1 MVGWLCCCLATL
13 IVVAHGK
20 LSFFV
25 FLCLSFCL
33 SLSTTGLKKGG
44 RVAVIIGLGTD
55 MELYRHRAR
64 VTMRE
69 RFDASVSAKSQTD
82 TMNYVNRVGTSTSYV
97 SYIGNLVATRI
108 SSLWGFTGPAFTI
121 TEGGNSVYRCLD
133 VARDMLL
140 KGDIDAAVI
149 GGVDLCGS
157 AESLYLKTRRSKMST
172 NQEPTISFD
181 QSNDGF
187 FVGEGCGALVL
198 RRLEECDPNSSPQI
212 YCTIDGVGCS
222 TSVATAANTA
232 VQQAHIT
239 TNEIDYVE
247 ISADGED
254 QLDTAEL
261 IGLSTSMSNNNA
273 SVKSIAV
280 GCAKATVGHTG
291 YASGA
296 ASLIKTALC
305 LHNRF
310 LPELPSWSG
319 PKQKHART
327 WNNSNFYI
335 CPDSRAWVKNDAEHR
350 HASVSGVAQDGQ
362 SCYNVVMSDV
372 QGTHED
378 QNKMSLDDKVSKL
391 IIIRGNTIEQ
401 LKQRVVQLRADCS
414 AENNDVKGECPLT
427 YHQLIKATVELEQTS
442 SSTNNALTLCVVTTA
457 MKLQRELK
465 SAERGLEKCQNSNN
479 NKTEWTS
486 PSGSYFTTEPIRSDR
501 IAFVYGDGASPYYGL
516 GRDLNRLVPSL
527 HEIVNEKTTEMWS
540 VGDEAW
546 NTRQV
551 DKSKMEQYAN
561 DFSSQTVDLFR
572 SGVYHSVCHTSIAR
586 DILGIAPKCAF
597 GLSMGEV
604 AMLFAFSN
612 ANSKQSDE
620 MTRRLN
626 SSKVWTQELAVEFN
640 ALRREWNVDAK
651 ADVSEFWQGYVVHAS
666 RTQVEQCVRQL
677 RVQHVRLVIVN
688 DDKTCIIAGF
698 PQECEQL
705 ISTLNIKAGKIDQ
718 SMVGHYPE
726 VVGPL
731 KKDVAQIHNMLSMPS
746 GPLVQGV
753 ELLTCVGNV
762 PYTNM
767 KHRTIH
773 ENIGA
778 LYSEIADFQQITE
791 TAYSK
796 GYDVFI
802 ELGAGDLRSAAI
814 GSILKGRKHLAVSID
829 RKNIDPWSQMMRML
843 AKLISH
849 GVQANVSKLYHKD
862 MLQTPK
868 KKSRLRRD
876 IELNAHYVS
885 VGKVKKDASSGA
897 STSTSVNSSSSNGLK
912 LVPGA
917 PRHQI
922 IETLMDANGT
932 ITAPKA
938 VVYDEPEYE
947 WNPDLRDSE
956 GNQLYTIENDIAYQ
970 YKRQK
975 EYKGPIIWNYDDLLQ
990 YAEGDIEPVFG
1001 PDYAILDTYQKRV
1014 RLPKREYLL
1023 CSRVCSMT
1031 CKTKCFE
1038 KCSMI
1043 TEYDLPINGELSE
1056 GGDVPWAVLVESG
1069 QCDLMLCSYV
1079 GVDFQCKGERAYRL
1093 LDTTLKFF
1101 GVAQEGQTLNYDI
1114 KINGYANR
1122 PDGSGECSMFFFEY
1136 NCYVDG
1142 KLLIE
1147 MRNGVAGFFNEAEL
1161 AAGKGVVHTPRELKK
1176 RAEIKKEDCTPY
1188 LINPSKKLSYS
1199 EADMQ
1204 HLSVHGRNKGWGS
1217 VMPSAAGVNYK
1228 LCARKMLMIDRVTS
1242 VDPTGGAHG
1251 LGLII
1256 GEKILE
1262 RDAWF
1267 FPCHFH
1273 KDQVMAGSLVA
1284 DGCSQMLKLYMI
1296 WLGLHHTV
1304 DELVF
1309 RPVPGIGNKVRCRG
1323 AIGPQKGK
1331 LVYVMEITEMG
1342 YDKKTGYPFA
1352 RALVNILNINFE
1364 KGQTFNMSDLH
1375 QYGLGEDS
1383 DKRIVVDFQNI
1394 ALRIEGKPTNFHPR
1408 HGGKKVSSI
1417 PRAVRSAPQTA
1428 MVNRPQPPSK
1438 FMFHGGPK
1446 LGKETLMT
1454 WHPLAGI
1461 DGNPTPGFQPTAYP
1475 PRAVA
1480 FVPFPGNPNDYNH
1493 EAGVLPLGWFN
1504 LMEFT
1509 ANRTSLC
1516 LGKEFARF
1524 DGSNTSRMPAFDLQ
1538 LVTRVL
1544 TVEGMDMTPMY
1555 GIDRNPSKGIMTAEF
1570 DCPADAWFF
1579 QGSSSANHM
1588 PYSIIMEIALQV
1600 SGVLTS
1606 WLKAPLCLDRDD
1618 LLFRNLDAKVTLVKD
1633 LDLRGKTIKNVTTAK
1648 SYSMLGTMG
1657 VHSFHAELSV
1667 DGEVFY
1673 IVDTSFGWF
1682 LPEVFEKQTGMD
1694 QGKTRD
1700 CWHLKEGAND
1710 TRNMQTYNLRSTSD
1724 VSRMFAGMENQQVQ
1738 RRSDQVNFVD
1748 EVNILSNGGKHGKGY
1763 VSGNKI
1769 VNKQDWFFSCHFWCD
1784 PVMPGS
1790 LGIESM
1796 FECIEY
1802 WAVTQGWTKG
1812 FKCASFAH
1820 GAGETSWK
1828 YRGQLTP
1835 RNDRM
1840 DNEVHIK
1847 TVTKNRDGS
1856 IDIVADGGL
1865 YVDHLRVY
1873 DAVSLRV
1880 RIEEASTPSIA
1891 VNNARPAPQ
1900 ISRSNT
1906 AAASTAAMVNRP
1918 QPPSKFMFHGGPK
1931 LGKETL
1937 MTWHPLA
1944 GIDGNPTPGF
1954 QPTAY
1959 PPRAVA
1965 FVPFP
1970 GNPNDYNHEAGV
1982 LPLGWF
1988 NLMEFTANRTSLCL
2002 GKEFARFDGS
2012 NTSRMPAF
2020 DLQLVTRVLTVEG
2033 MDMTP
2038 MYGIDRNPSKG
2049 IMTAEFDCPADAW
2062 FFQGSSSA
2070 NHMPYSIIME
2080 IALQVSGVLT
2090 SWLKAPLCLD
2100 RDDLLFRN
2108 LDAKVTLVKD
2118 LDLRGKTIK
2127 NVTTAKSYSMLGTM
2141 GVHSFH
2147 AELSVDGE
2155 VFYIVDTSFGWFLPE
2170 VFEKQTGMDQGKTRD
2185 CWHLKE
2191 GANDTRNMQTYNLRS
2206 TSDVSRMFAGME
2218 NQQVQRRSDQ
2228 VNFVDEVNILS
2239 NGGKHGKGYVSGNK
2253 IVNKQDWF
2261 FSCHFWCDPVMP
2273 GSLGIE
2279 SMFEC
2284 IEYWAVTQGWTK
2296 GFKCASFAHG
2306 AGETSWKY
2314 RGQLTPRNDRMDN
2327 EVHIKTVT
2335 KNRDGSIDIVADGG
2349 LYVDHLRVYDA
2360 VSLRV
2365 RIEEAT
2371 VVAPQ
2376 RRAVVPTPT
2385 RRGEQKTSSGGRVL
2399 TVRKSNMLLTPQSP
2413 SASGLSTPMMVPVQ
2427 SMSEDEALAA
2437 VRQRLLQTNETFHAH
2452 VSPTG
2457 ELCGVTDDR
2466 AYGSIE
2472 IKACTYANLGDPS
2485 FLKAYNCTLPLYT
2498 GAMAK
2503 GIASA
2508 ELVVAAGKEGV
2519 LASLGAGGLPLGL
2532 VDKALDHIQ
2541 THLSNN
2547 EPYAVNLIHSPFDDH
2562 LEKGCVD
2569 LLLKRGVR
2577 IVEASAF
2584 MALTPH
2590 VVRYRVAGLRKDPTT
2605 GKIICDN
2612 KIIFKVSR
2620 TELAE
2625 MALRPAPKK
2634 LLKKLLK
2641 AGEITKEQAEMSKY
2655 VPMCDDIAVEAD
2667 SGGHTDNRPI
2677 HVILPLIMRLR
2688 DRITKELKYGKD
2700 RRVRVGVGGGI
2711 GCPEAALAAFSMGA
2725 AFVVTGTINQMCRQA
2740 GTCDYVR
2747 KVLSEATYSDVTM
2760 APAADMFDQGVEL
2773 QVIKKG
2779 TLFASRARKL
2789 FQLFQSYDSLDEIPK
2804 NEMKKIEKRIFQKSC
2819 DDVWEETRNFYINR
2833 LKDPEKVKR
2842 AEEKDP
2848 KLKMSMTFRW
2858 YLSKSSGWANRG
2870 GPDRQGK
2877 NRQLDYQ
2884 IWCGPAIGS
2893 FNEFIK
2899 GTYLDPK
2906 VANAYPDVVQINK
2919 QVLFGA
2925 CYLRRLQSL
2934 TRAHEVTTDL
2944 GDLPTYVPGEP
2955 L

>member
-1 MVGWLCCCLATL
+1 
-13 IVVAHGK
+13 
-20 LSFFV
+20 
-25 FLCLSFCL
+25 
-33 SLSTTGLKKGG
+33 
-44 RVAVIIGLGTD
+44 

-1700 CWHLKEGAND
+1700 CWHLKEGANE

-2191 GANDTRNMQTYNLRS
+2191 GANETRNMQTYNLRS

-2427 SMSEDEALAA
+2427 SMSEDEALAV

>member
-1 MVGWLCCCLATL
+1 M
-13 IVVAHGK
+13 
-20 LSFFV
+20 
-25 FLCLSFCL
+25 
-33 SLSTTGLKKGG
+33 
-44 RVAVIIGLGTD
+44 IIGLGTD

-2427 SMSEDEALAA
+2427 SMSEDEALAV

-2541 THLSNN
+2541 THLNNN

>member
-1 MVGWLCCCLATL
+1 M
-13 IVVAHGK
+13 
-20 LSFFV
+20 
-25 FLCLSFCL
+25 
-33 SLSTTGLKKGG
+33 
-44 RVAVIIGLGTD
+44 IIGLGTD

>member
-1 MVGWLCCCLATL
+1 M
-13 IVVAHGK
+13 
-20 LSFFV
+20 
-25 FLCLSFCL
+25 
-33 SLSTTGLKKGG
+33 
-44 RVAVIIGLGTD
+44 IIGLGTD

-121 TEGGNSVYRCLD
+121 TEGSNSVYRCLD

-705 ISTLNIKAGKIDQ
+705 ISALNIKAGKIDQ

-1394 ALRIEGKPTNFHPR
+1394 ALRIEGKPTNFHPK

-1417 PRAVRSAPQTA
+1417 PRAVRSAPQT
-1428 MVNRPQPPSK
+1428 
-1438 FMFHGGPK
+1438 
-1446 LGKETLMT
+1446 
-1454 WHPLAGI
+1454 
-1461 DGNPTPGFQPTAYP
+1461 
-1475 PRAVA
+1475 
-1480 FVPFPGNPNDYNH
+1480 
-1493 EAGVLPLGWFN
+1493 
-1504 LMEFT
+1504 
-1509 ANRTSLC
+1509 
-1516 LGKEFARF
+1516 
-1524 DGSNTSRMPAFDLQ
+1524 
-1538 LVTRVL
+1538 
-1544 TVEGMDMTPMY
+1544 
-1555 GIDRNPSKGIMTAEF
+1555 
-1570 DCPADAWFF
+1570 
-1579 QGSSSANHM
+1579 
-1588 PYSIIMEIALQV
+1588 
-1600 SGVLTS
+1600 
-1606 WLKAPLCLDRDD
+1606 
-1618 LLFRNLDAKVTLVKD
+1618 
-1633 LDLRGKTIKNVTTAK
+1633 
-1648 SYSMLGTMG
+1648 
-1657 VHSFHAELSV
+1657 
-1667 DGEVFY
+1667 
-1673 IVDTSFGWF
+1673 
-1682 LPEVFEKQTGMD
+1682 
-1694 QGKTRD
+1694 
-1700 CWHLKEGAND
+1700 
-1710 TRNMQTYNLRSTSD
+1710 
-1724 VSRMFAGMENQQVQ
+1724 
-1738 RRSDQVNFVD
+1738 
-1748 EVNILSNGGKHGKGY
+1748 
-1763 VSGNKI
+1763 
-1769 VNKQDWFFSCHFWCD
+1769 
-1784 PVMPGS
+1784 
-1790 LGIESM
+1790 
-1796 FECIEY
+1796 
-1802 WAVTQGWTKG
+1802 
-1812 FKCASFAH
+1812 
-1820 GAGETSWK
+1820 
-1828 YRGQLTP
+1828 
-1835 RNDRM
+1835 
-1840 DNEVHIK
+1840 
-1847 TVTKNRDGS
+1847 
-1856 IDIVADGGL
+1856 
-1865 YVDHLRVY
+1865 
-1873 DAVSLRV
+1873 
-1880 RIEEASTPSIA
+1880 
-1891 VNNARPAPQ
+1891 
-1900 ISRSNT
+1900 
-1906 AAASTAAMVNRP
+1906 AMVNRP

>member
-1 MVGWLCCCLATL
+1 M
-13 IVVAHGK
+13 
-20 LSFFV
+20 
-25 FLCLSFCL
+25 
-33 SLSTTGLKKGG
+33 
-44 RVAVIIGLGTD
+44 IIGLGTD

-121 TEGGNSVYRCLD
+121 TEGSNSVYRCLD

-2427 SMSEDEALAA
+2427 SMSEDEALAV

-2541 THLSNN
+2541 THLNNN

>member
-121 TEGGNSVYRCLD
+121 TEGSNSVYRCLD

-2427 SMSEDEALAA
+2427 SMSEDEALAV

-2541 THLSNN
+2541 THLNNN

>member
-1 MVGWLCCCLATL
+1 
-13 IVVAHGK
+13 
-20 LSFFV
+20 
-25 FLCLSFCL
+25 
-33 SLSTTGLKKGG
+33 
-44 RVAVIIGLGTD
+44 

-2541 THLSNN
+2541 THLNNN

>member
-121 TEGGNSVYRCLD
+121 TEGSNSVYRCLD

-2541 THLSNN
+2541 THLNNN

>member
-1 MVGWLCCCLATL
+1 M
-13 IVVAHGK
+13 
-20 LSFFV
+20 
-25 FLCLSFCL
+25 
-33 SLSTTGLKKGG
+33 
-44 RVAVIIGLGTD
+44 IIGLGTD

-121 TEGGNSVYRCLD
+121 TEGSNSVYRCLD

-705 ISTLNIKAGKIDQ
+705 ISALNIKAGKIDQ